1 MNTQPIDI
9 TDKNDTQAENLLL
22 GHGLT
27 VRTAA
32 GRIWADATG
41 LWLQLEGKRRP
52 KHFPTTRGP
61 LKRLRKATVQS
72 GASQSGASGRSPTM
86 PPG

>member
-1 MNTQPIDI
+1 MNAQPVDI
-9 TDKNDTQAENLLL
+9 TAKNDAQAEMLLL
-22 GHGLT
+22 SCGLT
-27 VRTAA
+27 VMTKA

-61 LKRLRKATVQS
+61 LKRLRRATAQS
-72 GASQSGASGRSPTM
+72 GQPRSGQSG
-86 PPG
+86 